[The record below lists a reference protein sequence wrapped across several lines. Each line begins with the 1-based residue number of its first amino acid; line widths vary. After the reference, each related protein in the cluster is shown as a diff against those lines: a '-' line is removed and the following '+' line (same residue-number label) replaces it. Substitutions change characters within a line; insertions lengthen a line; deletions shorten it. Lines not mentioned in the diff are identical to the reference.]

1 MAYRDLRE
9 FIARLESAGELIRVR
24 APVSA
29 HLEISAIVDRV
40 SKGPAERNQ
49 ALLFEN
55 VKGYDVPLLIN
66 VFGSTRRMAW
76 ALGVQKLDA
85 LADNLGALLKPE
97 LPHGLGPI
105 FDKAGELWAALRSVG
120 LGPTLVSRAPVQEE
134 VSSGDQATLDFLPAM
149 QCWPKDGGRYI
160 TLPTVITRDPVRG
173 IRNVGMYR
181 LQIRDNRTLGM
192 HWQLHKG
199 GAEHQRVAE
208 QHGVERIPVAVS
220 LGGDPAVIW
229 SGSAP
234 LPPDIDEFL
243 LAGWLRG
250 SPVRLVRCV
259 SQPLE
264 VPADAEIAIEGYVD
278 PAESAPEGPFG
289 DHTGYYTPV
298 DGYPVMHV
306 TAITRRHN
314 PIYPA
319 TLVGRPPMED
329 YWMGKATERLF
340 LPLMRLFLSEIVDVA
355 MPPEGVF
362 HNLVLVS
369 IRKRFPGHP
378 RKVINGLW
386 GLGLMMLAKAIVV
399 FDENVDV
406 QNSAEAYWQ
415 MLGNVDW
422 AHDVIIQEGPT
433 DALDHASYRF
443 AYGGKI
449 GIDATAKGP
458 GDGYTRG
465 WPERAEITGAI
476 TDLVS
481 RRWDEYGLGA
491 PEETLR
497 RGPATT

>member
-1 MAYRDLRE
+1 MPYRDLRE
-9 FIARLESAGELIRVR
+9 FISRLETSGELARVR

-29 HLEISAIVDRV
+29 QLEISEIVNRV
-40 SKGPAERNQ
+40 SKGPAGANR

-55 VKGYDVPLLIN
+55 VKGYDVPVLIN
-66 VFGSTRRMAW
+66 AFGSARRVAW
-76 ALGVQKLDA
+76 ALGAESLDELPA
-85 LADNLGALLKPE
+85 RLGSLLKPE
-97 LPHGLGPI
+97 LPRGLGQTLG
-105 FDKAGELWAALRSVG
+105 KAGELWGALRSVG
-120 LGPTLVSRAPVQEE
+120 LGPKIERDAPVQEVVLTGE
-134 VSSGDQATLDFLPAM
+134 QATVDGLPIL
-149 QCWPKDGGRYI
+149 QCWPKDGGRFI
-160 TLPTVITRDPVRG
+160 TLPTVITRDPQTG
-173 IRNVGMYR
+173 TRNVGMYR
-181 LQIRDNRTLGM
+181 LQVYDGRTLGM

-199 GAEHQRVAE
+199 GAEHQRSARRSD
-208 QHGVERIPVAVS
+208 GAPIAVAVS

-229 SGSAP
+229 CGSAP

-250 SPVRLVRCV
+250 KPVSLVKCV

-264 VPADAEIAIEGYVD
+264 VPADAEIVIEGFVD
-278 PAESAPEGPFG
+278 PAESRPEGPFG

-298 DGYPVMHV
+298 DDYPVMHV
-306 TAITRRHN
+306 TAVTHRSK

-340 LPLMRLFLSEIVDVA
+340 LPLIRLFLGEVVDIA
-355 MPPEGVF
+355 MPAEGVF

-386 GLGLMMLAKAIVV
+386 GLGLLMLAKAIVV
-399 FDENVDV
+399 FDEDVDL
-406 QNSAEAYWQ
+406 QNTGEAYWQ

-422 AHDVIIQEGPT
+422 ARDVEIQEGPT
-433 DALDHASYRF
+433 EALDHASYRF

-458 GDGYTRG
+458 ADGYTRA
-465 WPERAEITGAI
+465 WPEPVAMVEGIRE
-476 TDLVS
+476 LVT
-481 RRWDEYGLGA
+481 RRWAEYGIS
-491 PEETLR
+491 
-497 RGPATT
+497 